1 MYRLDETQ
9 ISLARGKA
17 VDNRTTLSTSTT
29 LRNCSPTRDA
39 IVPPA
44 LKVSKAV
51 MLSFPQTPPLREVLP
66 TRRAQRRPRL
76 RFTLFSFLFGE

>member
-29 LRNCSPTRDA
+29 LRSQLFPNA

-44 LKVSKAV
+44 HSTEVSKAV
-51 MLSFPQTPPLREVLP
+51 MY
-66 TRRAQRRPRL
+66 
-76 RFTLFSFLFGE
+76 